1 MAQSQLQEPA
11 STATPTADAAMSQA
25 LVALQR
31 VADAIERLAA
41 NQAPERSVTVAPTPG
56 ARPSDATNT
65 WGTALLS
72 TARKQQ
78 RSFSSLLSLGRG
90 RSHKQQIDAAADGEE
105 AGKEGPGRQSRRLS
119 GSSPRPSRRL
129 PGSSPAPTAERPPP
143 VQHAVAELTDR
154 ATLHSMPLSIVI
166 FGATGDL
173 ARKKLFPALYQL
185 CALGHLPTEKLL
197 IVAYGRSA
205 VDLAAFVE
213 KQCCNVR
220 EQAARLGRAAF
231 EARIDY
237 HAGGYDEAESYERLD
252 ATLRAHEGGAP
263 GNRLFFLSV
272 PPTVFGAVTA
282 RISGHARAPFG
293 GFTRLMI
300 EKPFGRDSGSFG
312 ALDASTAAHF
322 AEAQLF
328 RLDHYLGKE
337 VILNIPSLR
346 WANQLFEP
354 TWNARHIESVQLTF
368 KEDLGTGGRGGYF
381 DGFGIIRDIIQNH
394 LLQAFM
400 WLAME
405 PPDAMTAA
413 ALVRQKV
420 ALLKCVRALSLD
432 DAQSVFLGQ
441 FGASGDEP
449 GYLDDATVPA
459 GSTCPTFASTVL
471 RVDNDRWRGV
481 PFLFTAGKGMD
492 ERVCEV
498 RVRYKE
504 QRTNQMMGAGLQQN
518 ELVMRIQPDESIY
531 MITVAKE
538 PGITAEQVR
547 KPAVMDMSY
556 AAQFKGAYVGDA
568 YERMFLNCA
577 RGDQAL
583 FVSSAELVEAWRIF
597 TPLLHQIDER
607 KPQPVVHPFGVLPAG
622 YAAWAKASG
631 IEIRATWH
639 EYIAQNGSHVEELRK
654 VFDELDVD
662 KSGTLDVSEVTE
674 LARRFFDGRQPTA
687 VRVKRIFR
695 ELGIEGDSLSFDQL
709 LAGAQSLSRSFQQT
723 QEQVE
728 LDVTSCTSRELA

>member
-1 MAQSQLQEPA
+1 
-11 STATPTADAAMSQA
+11 
-25 LVALQR
+25 
-31 VADAIERLAA
+31 
-41 NQAPERSVTVAPTPG
+41 
-56 ARPSDATNT
+56 
-65 WGTALLS
+65 
-72 TARKQQ
+72 
-78 RSFSSLLSLGRG
+78 
-90 RSHKQQIDAAADGEE
+90 
-105 AGKEGPGRQSRRLS
+105 
-119 GSSPRPSRRL
+119 
-129 PGSSPAPTAERPPP
+129 
-143 VQHAVAELTDR
+143 
-154 ATLHSMPLSIVI
+154 
-166 FGATGDL
+166 
-173 ARKKLFPALYQL
+173 
-185 CALGHLPTEKLL
+185 
-197 IVAYGRSA
+197 
-205 VDLAAFVE
+205 
-213 KQCCNVR
+213 
-220 EQAARLGRAAF
+220 
-231 EARIDY
+231 
-237 HAGGYDEAESYERLD
+237 
-252 ATLRAHEGGAP
+252 
-263 GNRLFFLSV
+263 
-272 PPTVFGAVTA
+272 
-282 RISGHARAPFG
+282 
-293 GFTRLMI
+293 
-300 EKPFGRDSGSFG
+300 
-312 ALDASTAAHF
+312 
-322 AEAQLF
+322 
-328 RLDHYLGKE
+328 
-337 VILNIPSLR
+337 
-346 WANQLFEP
+346 
-354 TWNARHIESVQLTF
+354 
-368 KEDLGTGGRGGYF
+368 
-381 DGFGIIRDIIQNH
+381 
-394 LLQAFM
+394 
-400 WLAME
+400 
-405 PPDAMTAA
+405 
-413 ALVRQKV
+413 
-420 ALLKCVRALSLD
+420 
-432 DAQSVFLGQ
+432 
-441 FGASGDEP
+441 
-449 GYLDDATVPA
+449 
-459 GSTCPTFASTVL
+459 
-471 RVDNDRWRGV
+471 
-481 PFLFTAGKGMD
+481 MD